1 MPMRNDS
8 EKLNEMRVNNYL
20 LKEDHCKVKSP
31 IKNID
36 TSVIQ

>member
-1 MPMRNDS
+1 
-8 EKLNEMRVNNYL
+8 MRVNNYL

-36 TSVIQ
+36 GSVVQQQPKSH